1 MRRDQERRKIVKK
14 TSIVLISVL
23 LLCLIAW
30 FVVVGIMVFGVS
42 AYIFSDMEEC
52 KSIAS
57 ADGSFSEYADASSDK
72 NNKGLTYTDFFAG
85 KYDSGDFKFE
95 IFAYEFDSVDSAR
108 AYFKEVTGKNSRDR
122 ESNFTLSS
130 GLLSSRAC
138 MVVFN
143 NNLAYIVYMPTM
155 DIKDATDFLSE
166 VFSIKIA

>member
-1 MRRDQERRKIVKK
+1 MKK

-30 FVVVGIMVFGVS
+30 FVVVSIMVAGASVYMF
-42 AYIFSDMEEC
+42 ADMEEC

-72 NNKGLTYTDFFAG
+72 NIKGLNYTDFFAG
-85 KYDSGDFKFE
+85 KYDSGDFRFE

-108 AYFKEVTGKNSRDR
+108 TYFKKVTGKNSRDM
-122 ESNFTLSS
+122 ETNFSLSS
-130 GLLSSRAC
+130 GIFSSRAR

-143 NNLAYIVYMPTM
+143 NNLAYIVYIPTM
-155 DIKDATDFLSE
+155 DVKDAAEFLSE
-166 VFSIKIA
+166 VFSIKIASGMIE